1 MGIPSTGDVPAW
13 SLGDRL
19 RKAREHAKLSQAS
32 LAKTIGVARAS
43 IINYETGRTTPN
55 RPVLL
60 SWALQCGVDF
70 GWLAGSPHPGLTNV
84 GDHPEVRKPGR
95 STASK
100 APLPVAA

>member
-1 MGIPSTGDVPAW
+1 MGLPQTGRVPAW

-19 RKAREHAKLSQAS
+19 RKARDQADLSQAA
-32 LAKTIGVARAS
+32 LAKAIGIARAS
-43 IINYETGRTTPN
+43 VINYESGRSTPN

-84 GDHPEVRKPGR
+84 GDHPDVRNSPR
-95 STASK
+95 CTASK
-100 APLPVAA
+100 APVPVAA

>member
-1 MGIPSTGDVPAW
+1 MRIPQTGDVPSW

-19 RKAREHAKLSQAS
+19 RKAREHAHLSQAA

-43 IINYETGRTTPN
+43 IINYEAGRTEPN

-84 GDHPEVRKPGR
+84 SDHAEVRKPGR
-95 STASK
+95 CTPSK
-100 APLPVAA
+100 APLPAAA